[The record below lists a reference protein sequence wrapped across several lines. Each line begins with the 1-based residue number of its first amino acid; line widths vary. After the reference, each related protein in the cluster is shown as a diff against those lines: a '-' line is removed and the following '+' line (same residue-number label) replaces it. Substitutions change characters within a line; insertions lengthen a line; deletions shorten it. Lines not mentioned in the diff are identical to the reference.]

1 MTNIVYLRGQPE
13 PIAHF
18 LRIGASGHRRLEEL
32 LAAGR
37 LPYSRFVA
45 DAGAFFRQADLI
57 QALRTAG
64 CELVLDTN
72 VAELSVIGRYQ
83 GAAKAAPWA
92 NATGV
97 LTEGHFGPDSRWQDV
112 IAQIARF
119 VATQGITR
127 VMAPSHFLSEA
138 ADSWLRTDLN
148 SCAQLRRALD
158 AEGCEDVAIDYPLM
172 ITNAS
177 LNDAAQRKALIG
189 SLAGAPIDSLWLRVS
204 GYGADA
210 TAAAM
215 RKYIAAAR
223 DFHELGSPL
232 VADSVGGLSGLAA
245 LAFGATS
252 GIAHGVAEKERFD
265 TSSWHKPPP
274 PPDPEKKRGG
284 NAHVV
289 MLPGLDRLLKPAQAE
304 VLIGAAG
311 ARRLLSC
318 GDRGCCPHGFEDT
331 LKDPKG
337 HYLRQRASEYAS
349 LSAVPE
355 LRRTQHFL
363 DTTLSQADRTARQI
377 AKLRLNDEKLIA
389 LVNQNASRLDRMRVV
404 LDNLKETEA
413 VSTRSTGFPPAGR
426 LGQSGLGRGR

>member
-1 MTNIVYLRGQPE
+1 MTNIVYLHGQPQ

-18 LRIGASGHRRLEEL
+18 LRIGSSGHRRLEEL

-37 LPYSRFVA
+37 LPYSRFVV
-45 DAGAFFRQADLI
+45 DAGAFARQADLI
-57 QALRTAG
+57 QALRAAG
-64 CELVLDTN
+64 NELVLDTN
-72 VAELSVIGRYQ
+72 VAELSVVGRYQ
-83 GAAKAAPWA
+83 GAVKAAPWA
-92 NATGV
+92 DANGV
-97 LTEGHFGPDSRWQDV
+97 LTESHFANVRSGQDV
-112 IAQIARF
+112 VAKIARF
-119 VATQGITR
+119 VAEEGITR
-127 VMAPSHFLSEA
+127 VMAPSHLLSEA
-138 ADSWLRTDLN
+138 ADSWLGTDLK

-158 AEGCEDVAIDYPLM
+158 AEGCEHVAIDYPLM
-172 ITNAS
+172 ITNGS
-177 LNDAAQRKALIG
+177 LNDSAQRKALIG
-189 SLAGAPIDSLWLRVS
+189 ALAGAPVDSIWLRVS

-210 TAAAM
+210 TAAGL

-223 DFHELGSPL
+223 DFHELRTPL

-245 LAFGATS
+245 LAFGAMS

-265 TSSWHKPPP
+265 ASSWHKPPP
-274 PPDPEKKRGG
+274 PPDPDKKRGG
-284 NAHVV
+284 NAHVM

-304 VLIGAAG
+304 ALMGAAG

-377 AKLRLNDEKLIA
+377 AKLKLGDEKLLA
-389 LVNQNASRLDRMRVV
+389 LVTQNANRLDRMRVV
-404 LDNLKETEA
+404 LDNLRETEA
-413 VSTRSTGFPPAGR
+413 VSTRSTEFPSAGR
-426 LGQSGLGRGR
+426 LGSSSKSRGR